1 MTVDIDKLIHA
12 LELDC
17 KMAEEKRTEAAMVAD
32 HLEEFFGISVN
43 TEDQYYRGIH
53 DHAHMLIL
61 ELKRL
66 KGVHGE

>member
-1 MTVDIDKLIHA
+1 MTIDIDKLIDA

-17 KMAEEKRTEAAMVAD
+17 KMAEEKRKEAAMIAD
-32 HLEEFFGISVN
+32 HFEEFFGISVN
-43 TEDQYYRGIH
+43 TEDQYYRGIYE
-53 DHAHMLIL
+53 HAQMLIL